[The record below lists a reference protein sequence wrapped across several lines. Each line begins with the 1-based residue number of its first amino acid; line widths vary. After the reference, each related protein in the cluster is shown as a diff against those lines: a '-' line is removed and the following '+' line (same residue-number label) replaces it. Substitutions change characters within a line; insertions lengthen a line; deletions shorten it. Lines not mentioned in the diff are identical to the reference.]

1 MEEKSI
7 EFFEKYEITVTG
19 TARTR
24 GAFRIDTAQGPKLL
38 MPYSGSEAR
47 AMFEQNLLMRL
58 REQGFFVDGYVANK
72 EGSYVTKDEY
82 EESFLMKDWYFGEEC
97 NVRKSD
103 QALLAVRHLAALHKA
118 LTGVPQ
124 VAEMPGTQVQEDG
137 EDTPDKGTTPGL
149 LQALPGAVQKSLPEL
164 FEKRN
169 RELRRV
175 RSFIREKKRKAYFET
190 VYINTFPEFYE
201 KAEAAFM
208 QAKEQ
213 GCTETLEWAVQAGCA
228 CHGTYTHH
236 NLLVL
241 RDGTFATVN
250 FDKACLGVQ
259 IADFYLFF
267 RKLMEK
273 TGWDRELAERMMEA
287 YDSVRK
293 VEKPEWRVF
302 YLLLAYPEKFW
313 KITNSY
319 NSGKK
324 SWIPQKTTEKL
335 LAVKEQEREKE
346 ALLADVAGWC

>member
-1 MEEKSI
+1 MEEKSL

-24 GAFRIDTAQGPKLL
+24 GAFRIDTEQGPKLL

-47 AMFEQNLLMRL
+47 AAFEQGLLTRL
-58 REQGFFVDGYVANK
+58 KEQGFFVDGYVANK
-72 EGSYVTKDEY
+72 EGTFVTKDEY
-82 EESFLMKDWYFGEEC
+82 EEPFLMKDWYFGEEC
-97 NVRKSD
+97 NVRKPD
-103 QALLAVRHLAALHKA
+103 QALLAVRHLAALHNA
-118 LTGVPQ
+118 LTGITVST
-124 VAEMPGTQVQEDG
+124 EE
-137 EDTPDKGTTPGL
+137 
-149 LQALPGAVQKSLPEL
+149 LPGAVQKSLPEL

-175 RSFIREKKRKAYFET
+175 RAFIREKKRKAYFET

-201 KAEAAFM
+201 KAESALAR
-208 QAKEQ
+208 AKEL
-213 GCTETLEWAVQAGCA
+213 GCSGALEAALGEGRA
-228 CHGTYTHH
+228 CHGAYTHH

-241 RDGTFATVN
+241 SDGSFATVN

-273 TGWDRELAERMMEA
+273 SGWDRGLAEHLMEA
-287 YDSVRK
+287 YSEVRK
-293 VEKPEWRVF
+293 VEKAEWQVF
-302 YLLLAYPEKFW
+302 YLLLSYPEKFW

-319 NSGKK
+319 HNGKK

-335 LAVKEQEREKE
+335 LAVKEQEKEKE
-346 ALLADVAGWC
+346 ALLVDVVAGWC

>member
-1 MEEKSI
+1 MEEKSL

-24 GAFRIDTAQGPKLL
+24 GAFRVDTECGPKLL
-38 MPYSGSEAR
+38 LPYSGSEQR
-47 AMFEQNLLMRL
+47 AVFEQSVLAKLSDA
-58 REQGFFVDGYVANK
+58 GFFVDGYVANK
-72 EGSYVTKDEY
+72 EGAYVTKDEY
-82 EESFLMKDWYFGEEC
+82 EEPFLMKDWYYGEEC
-97 NVRKSD
+97 NVRKPD
-103 QALLAVRHLAALHKA
+103 QAILAVRHLAALHNA
-118 LTGVPQ
+118 LAGVA
-124 VAEMPGTQVQEDG
+124 VSAEE
-137 EDTPDKGTTPGL
+137 
-149 LQALPGAVQKSLPEL
+149 LPGAVQKSLPEL

-201 KAEAAFM
+201 KAEAALAR
-208 QAKEQ
+208 AKEL
-213 GCTETLEWAVQAGCA
+213 GCDEVLEAAVREGRV

-241 RDGTFATVN
+241 HDGSFATVN

-259 IADFYLFF
+259 ITDFYLFF

-273 TGWDRELAERMMEA
+273 TGWDRRLAESLIEA
-287 YDSVRK
+287 YTSVRRVGK
-293 VEKPEWRVF
+293 AEWQVF
-302 YLLLAYPEKFW
+302 YLLLSYPEKFW

-319 NSGKK
+319 NNGKK

-335 LAVKEQEREKE
+335 LAVKEQEKEKE
-346 ALLADVAGWC
+346 ALLRDVVAYCC

>member
-1 MEEKSI
+1 MEEKSL
-7 EFFEKYEITVTG
+7 EFYEKYEITVTG

-24 GAFRIDTAQGPKLL
+24 GAFRIDTEQGPKLL
-38 MPYSGSEAR
+38 MPYNGSEAR
-47 AMFEQNLLMRL
+47 AVFEQSLLLRL
-58 REQGFFVDGYVANK
+58 REQGFWVDGYVANK
-72 EGSYVTKDEY
+72 EGAFVTKDEY
-82 EESFLMKDWYFGEEC
+82 EEPHLMKDWYFGEEC
-97 NVRKSD
+97 NVRKPD
-103 QALLAVRHLAALHKA
+103 QAIAAVRHLAALHKA
-118 LTGVPQ
+118 LTGGMQ
-124 VAEMPGTQVQEDG
+124 VSEIG
-137 EDTPDKGTTPGL
+137 
-149 LQALPGAVQKSLPEL
+149 ALPGAVQKSLPEL

-201 KAEAAFM
+201 KAEAALV

-213 GCTETLEWAVQAGCA
+213 GCVEMLEQAVQDGCA

-287 YDSVRK
+287 YASGRK

-302 YLLLAYPEKFW
+302 YLLLSYPEKFW

-319 NSGKK
+319 NNGKK

-335 LAVKEQEREKE
+335 LAVMEQEREKE
-346 ALLADVAGWC
+346 ALLQDVAGWC

>member
-1 MEEKSI
+1 MEEKSL

-24 GAFRIDTAQGPKLL
+24 GAFRIDTEQGPKLL
-38 MPYSGSEAR
+38 LPYSGSEQR
-47 AMFEQNLLMRL
+47 AAFEQSVLMKL
-58 REQGFFVDGYVANK
+58 SGKGFLVDGYVANK
-72 EGSYVTKDEY
+72 EGAYVTKDEY
-82 EESFLMKDWYFGEEC
+82 EEPFLMKDWYYGEEC
-97 NVRKSD
+97 NVKKQD
-103 QALLAVRHLAALHKA
+103 QALAAVRHLAALHNA
-118 LTGVPQ
+118 LTGVA
-124 VAEMPGTQVQEDG
+124 VSTEE
-137 EDTPDKGTTPGL
+137 
-149 LQALPGAVQKSLPEL
+149 LPGAVQKSLPEL

-190 VYINTFPEFYE
+190 VYINTFPEFCE
-201 KAEAAFM
+201 KAETALAR
-208 QAKEQ
+208 AKEF
-213 GCTETLEWAVQAGCA
+213 GCTGVLEAAVREGRI

-241 RDGTFATVN
+241 HDGSFATVN

-273 TGWDRELAERMMEA
+273 TGWDRRLAESLIEA
-287 YDSVRK
+287 YTSVRK
-293 VEKPEWRVF
+293 VDKAEWQVF
-302 YLLLAYPEKFW
+302 YLLLSYPEKFW

-319 NSGKK
+319 HNGKK

-335 LAVKEQEREKE
+335 LAVKEQEKEKE
-346 ALLADVAGWC
+346 ALLDEVLAFLYI

>member
-24 GAFRIDTAQGPKLL
+24 GAFRIDTEQGPKLL

-47 AMFEQNLLMRL
+47 AAFEQRLLNRL
-58 REQGFFVDGYVANK
+58 KEQGFFVDGYVANK
-72 EGSYVTKDEY
+72 EGAYVTKDEY
-82 EESFLMKDWYFGEEC
+82 EEPHLMKDWYFGEEC
-97 NVRKSD
+97 NVRKPE
-103 QALLAVRHLAALHKA
+103 QAQAAVRHLAALHNA
-118 LTGVPQ
+118 LTGVT
-124 VAEMPGTQVQEDG
+124 VSAEE
-137 EDTPDKGTTPGL
+137 
-149 LQALPGAVQKSLPEL
+149 LPGAVQKSLPEL

-175 RSFIREKKRKAYFET
+175 RAFIREKKRKAYFET

-201 KAEAAFM
+201 KAETALA

-213 GCTETLEWAVQAGCA
+213 GCTVALEAALGEGRA
-228 CHGTYTHH
+228 CHGAYTHH

-241 RDGTFATVN
+241 PNGSLATVN

-273 TGWDRELAERMMEA
+273 TGWDRRLAESMMEA
-287 YDSVRK
+287 YASIRK
-293 VEKPEWRVF
+293 VEKAEWQVF
-302 YLLLAYPEKFW
+302 YLLLSYPEKFW

-319 NSGKK
+319 HNGKK

-335 LAVKEQEREKE
+335 LAVKEQEKEKE
-346 ALLADVAGWC
+346 ALLGDVAQWCSCRH

>member
-1 MEEKSI
+1 MEEKSL

-24 GAFRIDTAQGPKLL
+24 GAFRIDTERGPKLL
-38 MPYSGSEAR
+38 MPYNGSENR
-47 AMFEQNLLMRL
+47 AAFEQELLLRL
-58 REQGFFVDGYVANK
+58 KEEGFFVDGYVANK
-72 EGSYVTKDEY
+72 EGTYVTKDEY
-82 EESFLMKDWYFGEEC
+82 EEPFLMKDWYYGEEC
-97 NVRKSD
+97 NIRKPE
-103 QALLAVRHLAALHKA
+103 QALLAVRHLAALHNA
-118 LTGVPQ
+118 LTGVT
-124 VAEMPGTQVQEDG
+124 VSAEE
-137 EDTPDKGTTPGL
+137 
-149 LQALPGAVQKSLPEL
+149 LPGAVQKSLPEL

-190 VYINTFPEFYE
+190 VYINTFSEFYE
-201 KAEAAFM
+201 KAENALL
-208 QAKEQ
+208 QAKER
-213 GCTETLEWAVQAGCA
+213 GCTETLQAAVNAGSA

-241 RDGTFATVN
+241 NDGSFATVN

-273 TGWDRELAERMMEA
+273 TGWNRGLAEDMIEA
-287 YDSVRK
+287 YTAVRK
-293 VEKPEWRVF
+293 VEPAEWQVF
-302 YLLLAYPEKFW
+302 YLLLSYPEKFW

-319 NSGKK
+319 NNGKK

-335 LAVKEQEREKE
+335 LAVKEQEKEKE
-346 ALLADVAGWC
+346 ALLADMTGWCRY

>member
-1 MEEKSI
+1 VEEKSL
-7 EFFEKYEITVTG
+7 EFFENYEITVTG

-24 GAFRIDTAQGPKLL
+24 GAFRIDTERGPKLL
-38 MPYSGSEAR
+38 LPYSGSEQR
-47 AMFEQNLLMRL
+47 AMFEQGVLMKL
-58 REQGFFVDGYVANK
+58 RECGFYVDGYVANK
-72 EGSYVTKDEY
+72 EGAYVTKDEY
-82 EESFLMKDWYFGEEC
+82 EEPFLMKDWYFGEEC
-97 NVRKSD
+97 NVRKPD
-103 QALLAVRHLAALHKA
+103 QALSAVRHLASLHNA
-118 LTGVPQ
+118 LTGVMRSAVPP
-124 VAEMPGTQVQEDG
+124 VSENGS
-137 EDTPDKGTTPGL
+137 DTREGTTATGM

-201 KAEAAFM
+201 KAEAALAR
-208 QAKEQ
+208 AKEL
-213 GCTETLEWAVQAGCA
+213 GCDEVLEAAVREGRV

-241 RDGTFATVN
+241 HDGSFATVN

-259 IADFYLFF
+259 ITDFYLFF

-273 TGWDRELAERMMEA
+273 TGWDRRLAESLIEA
-287 YDSVRK
+287 YTSVRRVGK
-293 VEKPEWRVF
+293 AEWQVF
-302 YLLLAYPEKFW
+302 YLLLSYPEKFW

-319 NSGKK
+319 NNGKK

-335 LAVKEQEREKE
+335 LAVKEQEKEKE
-346 ALLADVAGWC
+346 ALLRDVVAYCC

>member
-1 MEEKSI
+1 MEEKSL
-7 EFFEKYEITVTG
+7 EFYEKYEITVTG

-24 GAFRIDTAQGPKLL
+24 GAFRIDTEQGPKLL
-38 MPYSGSEAR
+38 MPYNGSEAR
-47 AMFEQNLLMRL
+47 AVFEQGLLMRL
-58 REQGFFVDGYVANK
+58 REQGFWVDGYVANK
-72 EGSYVTKDEY
+72 EGAFVTKDEY
-82 EESFLMKDWYFGEEC
+82 EEPHLMKDWYFGEEC
-97 NVRKSD
+97 NVRKPD
-103 QALLAVRHLAALHKA
+103 QAIAAVRHLAALHKA
-118 LTGVPQ
+118 LTGGMQ
-124 VAEMPGTQVQEDG
+124 VSEIG
-137 EDTPDKGTTPGL
+137 
-149 LQALPGAVQKSLPEL
+149 ALPGAVQKSLPEL

-175 RSFIREKKRKAYFET
+175 RSFIREKKRKVYFET

-201 KAEAAFM
+201 KAEAALV

-213 GCTETLEWAVQAGCA
+213 GCTEMLEQAVQDGCA

-287 YDSVRK
+287 YASVRK

-302 YLLLAYPEKFW
+302 YLLLSYPEKFW

-319 NSGKK
+319 NNGKK

-335 LAVKEQEREKE
+335 LAVMEQEREKE
-346 ALLADVAGWC
+346 ALLQDVAGWC

>member
-1 MEEKSI
+1 VEEKSL

-24 GAFRIDTAQGPKLL
+24 GAFRIDTERGPKLL
-38 MPYSGSEAR
+38 LPYNGSEQR
-47 AMFEQNLLMRL
+47 AVFEQSVLTKLSDA
-58 REQGFFVDGYVANK
+58 GFLVDSYVANK
-72 EGSYVTKDEY
+72 EGAYVTKDEY
-82 EESFLMKDWYFGEEC
+82 EEPFLMKDWYFGEEC
-97 NVRKSD
+97 NVRKPD
-103 QALLAVRHLAALHKA
+103 QALSAVRHLASLHNA
-118 LTGVPQ
+118 LTGVMRSAVPP
-124 VAEMPGTQVQEDG
+124 VSENGS
-137 EDTPDKGTTPGL
+137 DTREGTTATGM

-201 KAEAAFM
+201 KAEAALAR
-208 QAKEQ
+208 AKEL
-213 GCTETLEWAVQAGCA
+213 GCDEVLEAAVREGRV

-241 RDGTFATVN
+241 HDGSFATVN

-259 IADFYLFF
+259 ITDFYLFF

-273 TGWDRELAERMMEA
+273 TGWDRRLAESLIEA
-287 YDSVRK
+287 YTSVRRVGK
-293 VEKPEWRVF
+293 AEWQVF
-302 YLLLAYPEKFW
+302 YLLLSYPEKFW

-319 NSGKK
+319 NNGKK

-335 LAVKEQEREKE
+335 LAVKEQEKEKE
-346 ALLADVAGWC
+346 ALLRDVVAYCC